1 MLTLIFRYFRAPVE
15 HVAFRA
21 LDVFR
26 AKNEGRLPTPG
37 SEADATDL
45 LGIATE
51 INTTAKAAADA
62 EEAAQKAAAAAAEAA
77 GTEPAKNPPRI
88 HAVEDL
94 DEAAQNLV
102 RAFARGAQGELPT
115 MTAFLGGVVGQEIL
129 KACSGKF
136 TPIGQWLYFDA
147 FECLSDPLP
156 SEADCAPQG
165 NRYDRQVAVFGKT
178 FHDKTRESSFFLVG
192 AGAIGCEMLKNW
204 ALMGLGT
211 RGGAK
216 VRYTVAVCVRVCV
229 CVCVQEGYSQ

>member
-88 HAVEDL
+88 HAGRTSTRRRRIWCGRSR
-94 DEAAQNLV
+94 AA
-102 RAFARGAQGELPT
+102 RRGS
-115 MTAFLGGVVGQEIL
+115 
-129 KACSGKF
+129 C
-136 TPIGQWLYFDA
+136 
-147 FECLSDPLP
+147 
-156 SEADCAPQG
+156 
-165 NRYDRQVAVFGKT
+165 RR
-178 FHDKTRESSFFLVG
+178 
-192 AGAIGCEMLKNW
+192 
-204 ALMGLGT
+204 
-211 RGGAK
+211 
-216 VRYTVAVCVRVCV
+216 
-229 CVCVQEGYSQ
+229 